1 MDIGAK
7 IRELRTERGMSQE
20 QFANQFAVTRQ
31 TVSNWENGKNYPD
44 LSILI
49 QISDAYGITLDML
62 LKNDRDYIHGV
73 DTSKK
78 KASRRKKIILLLL
91 LILCGLVALCAY
103 VLTHT
108 YVPTDNGQRILSETD
123 MRMLVNL
130 PGATPSRAIT
140 KTFDLDAFERMSE
153 RERGARELEVLGQME
168 GDIPA
173 VFMDQHPAVQLV
185 FQDESD
191 YFNERIQGNAKVT
204 AKLYNL
210 HTEET
215 TEKQVAATYKN
226 GGIYFALEP
235 DFVVFHED
243 PDEWYHCLLTVEYA
257 IKGKEYVSLTAFSIF
272 QDDEMTW

>member
-62 LKNDRDYIHGV
+62 LKNDMDYIRGV

-78 KASRRKKIILLLL
+78 KAGRRKKIILVLLL
-91 LILCGLVALCAY
+91 MLCGLAALCAY

-123 MRMLVNL
+123 IRMLVNL

-140 KTFDLDAFERMSE
+140 RTFGADAFRRMSE
-153 RERGARELEVLGQME
+153 RERGTRELEVLGQME
-168 GDIPA
+168 GDVPA
-173 VFMDQHPAVQLV
+173 VFMAEHPAIQLM
-185 FQDESD
+185 FQDESE
-191 YFNERIQGNAKVT
+191 YSNEEVERNVKLT
-204 AKLYNL
+204 AKLYHL
-210 HTEET
+210 DTEET
-215 TEKQVAATYKN
+215 TEKQVAVIYKN
-226 GGIYFALEP
+226 GGIYFDLEP
-235 DFVVFHED
+235 DFVVFHEELD
-243 PDEWYHCLLTVEYA
+243 DWYHCLLTVEYT
-257 IKGKEYVSLTAFSIF
+257 IKGKDYVSLTAFSIF
-272 QDDEMTW
+272 QERI